1 MLTLLTLL
9 VACFGQLDVVR
20 NASLLDNLEE
30 TPERAEVE
38 RQTNAFLA
46 SVMQSILPIV
56 AKSNLRLI
64 TGLLGL
70 LLDRSN
76 IAAVARTK
84 VGGCDLTNILMLMIF
99 LAWIGAVDVVL
110 EPRGSDQAEY
120 CEWNPGHCRN
130 TDD

>member
-20 NASLLDNLEE
+20 NAHLLDSLDE
-30 TPERAEVE
+30 TAELADVE

-76 IAAVARTK
+76 IATVARSK
-84 VGGCDLTNILMLMIF
+84 VSDDSLTIIH
-99 LAWIGAVDVVL
+99 
-110 EPRGSDQAEY
+110 R
-120 CEWNPGHCRN
+120 
-130 TDD
+130 

>member
-9 VACFGQLDVVR
+9 VACFGQLDVVK
-20 NASLLDNLEE
+20 NASVLDWVGESQ
-30 TPERAEVE
+30 ERADVE

-76 IAAVARTK
+76 IAMVARTK
-84 VGGCDLTNILMLMIF
+84 VCIGDFNSDWCSDQRP
-99 LAWIGAVDVVL
+99 AWFGSVNLVP
-110 EPRGSDQAEY
+110 ESRGSD
-120 CEWNPGHCRN
+120 
-130 TDD
+130 

>member
-20 NASLLDNLEE
+20 SAVLLDSLEDN
-30 TPERAEVE
+30 PERVEIE

-76 IAAVARTK
+76 VTIVARTK
-84 VGGCDLTNILMLMIF
+84 V
-99 LAWIGAVDVVL
+99 
-110 EPRGSDQAEY
+110 R
-120 CEWNPGHCRN
+120 CRFFG
-130 TDD
+130 

>member
-9 VACFGQLDVVR
+9 VACFGQLGVVR
-20 NASLLDNLEE
+20 NAHLLDSLDE
-30 TPERAEVE
+30 TAEFADVE

-70 LLDRSN
+70 LLDRSD
-76 IAAVARTK
+76 IATVARTK
-84 VGGCDLTNILMLMIF
+84 VSD
-99 LAWIGAVDVVL
+99 AV
-110 EPRGSDQAEY
+110 
-120 CEWNPGHCRN
+120 
-130 TDD
+130 

>member
-9 VACFGQLDVVR
+9 VACFDQLDVVKD
-20 NASLLDNLEE
+20 ASLLDFPNDGDDDGDDNDDDTLE
-30 TPERAEVE
+30 RVEVE

-56 AKSNLRLI
+56 AKSNLCMI

-70 LLDRSN
+70 LLDRSD

-84 VGGCDLTNILMLMIF
+84 VSGL
-99 LAWIGAVDVVL
+99 
-110 EPRGSDQAEY
+110 
-120 CEWNPGHCRN
+120 CECQFCRS
-130 TDD
+130 

>member
-9 VACFGQLDVVR
+9 VACFDQLDVVKD
-20 NASLLDNLEE
+20 ASLLDSPED
-30 TPERAEVE
+30 TPERVEVE

-56 AKSNLRLI
+56 AKSNLCMI

-76 IAAVARTK
+76 IAAVARSK
-84 VGGCDLTNILMLMIF
+84 VSVLCVL
-99 LAWIGAVDVVL
+99 LAQVMG
-110 EPRGSDQAEY
+110 
-120 CEWNPGHCRN
+120 
-130 TDD
+130 

>member
-20 NASLLDNLEE
+20 DAFLLDSLEE
-30 TPERAEVE
+30 TPERGEIE

-56 AKSNLRLI
+56 AKSTLRLI

-76 IAAVARTK
+76 IAIVARTK
-84 VGGCDLTNILMLMIF
+84 VG
-99 LAWIGAVDVVL
+99 DVVCL
-110 EPRGSDQAEY
+110 IVVGD
-120 CEWNPGHCRN
+120 
-130 TDD
+130 

>member
-1 MLTLLTLL
+1 MTSSDPHPFISILGPSKGKKILPRLTRHLSSQRMLTLLTLL

-20 NASLLDNLEE
+20 DAFLLDSLEE
-30 TPERAEVE
+30 TPERGEIE

-56 AKSNLRLI
+56 AKSTLRLI

-76 IAAVARTK
+76 IAIVARTK
-84 VGGCDLTNILMLMIF
+84 VG
-99 LAWIGAVDVVL
+99 DVVCL
-110 EPRGSDQAEY
+110 IVVGD
-120 CEWNPGHCRN
+120 
-130 TDD
+130 

>member
-9 VACFGQLDVVR
+9 VACFDQLDVVKD
-20 NASLLDNLEE
+20 AFLLDSPDD
-30 TPERAEVE
+30 TPEREEVE
-38 RQTNAFLA
+38 RQTNGFLA

-56 AKSNLRLI
+56 AKSNLCMI

-84 VGGCDLTNILMLMIF
+84 VSFAGPKLWSYKLIDFPT
-99 LAWIGAVDVVL
+99 AWPSPVDSVF
-110 EPRGSDQAEY
+110 ESCRSD
-120 CEWNPGHCRN
+120 
-130 TDD
+130 